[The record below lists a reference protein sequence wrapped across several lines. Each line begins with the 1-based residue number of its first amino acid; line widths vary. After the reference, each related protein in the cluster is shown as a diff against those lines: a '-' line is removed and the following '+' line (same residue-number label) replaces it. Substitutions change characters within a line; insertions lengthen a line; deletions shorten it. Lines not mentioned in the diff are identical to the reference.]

1 MRAMF
6 VPLRDGVSLRSKYDY
21 CHTSGLCGVPV
32 ACADVVGYVT
42 RLCACCV
49 GLRGRLDVRDDF
61 KHSRCLWASMP
72 DRARRVGSALFCGC
86 GAGHARGRVKARSP
100 LNSQDS
106 APAQIDHSN
115 TAQDYKTGLPSSR
128 GPDAALTTRLPDSR
142 GQARS

>member
-49 GLRGRLDVRDDF
+49 GHRGRFDVRDDF
-61 KHSRCLWASMP
+61 KHSRCLWTVVSG
-72 DRARRVGSALFCGC
+72 RVRQAGPAPFCEH
-86 GAGHARGRVKARSP
+86 GAGHAHGRVKA
-100 LNSQDS
+100 
-106 APAQIDHSN
+106 
-115 TAQDYKTGLPSSR
+115 
-128 GPDAALTTRLPDSR
+128 
-142 GQARS
+142 